1 MTMKLDRETFLT
13 LALGMAACNKNANT
27 GPIDEAAA
35 EKIYM
40 DPDCTG
46 FDAEAYPMKCVA
58 WKSGKI
64 IKGYAPTD
72 ECVRWNDD
80 GQCTAMAFVES
91 ARAVRTEGE

>member
-1 MTMKLDRETFLT
+1 MRLDRETFLA

-27 GPIDEAAA
+27 GPVDEAAA
-35 EKIYM
+35 ERLYN

-46 FDAEAYPMKCVA
+46 FDVDAYPMKCVA

-64 IKGYAPTD
+64 DKGYSPTD

-80 GQCTAMAFVES
+80 GQCTA
-91 ARAVRTEGE
+91 TEFISGDRVQNPDRGE